1 MKITKILVALSF
13 LFAVSTANAGELAVT
28 GSIQATYQSE
38 TDRTTGNPLGMDRE
52 LKFSA
57 STELDNG
64 MTVSVMQDTGDDL
77 DFGNSLIT
85 FGNVGGLVD
94 INIGSDGSPM
104 DAIDDITPT
113 AFEEANGAGSGSY
126 NDIGDAASDT
136 GIGAKF
142 SLPVLGAVNYKYV
155 PKMDAVENTE
165 KAASGDTN
173 AAVGSMYEVSIK
185 TPLGDLPFV
194 GSYLDGATLTTGFAE
209 HDHNT
214 AANVDDAFDV
224 TAALTYA
231 TGPFSF
237 GVQKKVHNEGE
248 SGTSGVTDAVFYKD
262 TIIGVAYAINDDLS
276 ISYNTYESQRHNSD
290 AANLRQESTA
300 INLGY
305 AIGGMTIGFQ
315 DASTD
320 NKSWATGSD
329 DTRTISVKVAF

>member
-13 LFAVSTANAGELAVT
+13 LFAVSTANAGELSVT

-38 TDRTTGNPLGMDRE
+38 VDRTSGNPLGMDRE
-52 LKFSA
+52 LKFSG

-64 MTVSVMQDTGDDL
+64 MTVSVMQDTNDDL
-77 DFGNSLIT
+77 GFGNSLIT

-94 INIGSDGSPM
+94 ISIGSDGSPL

-136 GIGAKF
+136 GVTFKF
-142 SLPVLGAVNYKYV
+142 GVPVLGTVNYKYV
-155 PKMDAVENTE
+155 PKMDGNKNEE
-165 KAASGDTN
+165 KEASADTN
-173 AAVGSMYEVSIK
+173 AGVGSMYEVSIT
-185 TPLGDLPFV
+185 TPMGDLPFV
-194 GSYLDGATLTTGFAE
+194 GSYLDGVTLTTGFAE
-209 HDHNT
+209 HDHST
-214 AANVDDAFDV
+214 VANVDDAFDV

-248 SGTSGVTDAVFYKD
+248 GTAATTDAIFYKD

-300 INLGY
+300 ISLGY

-320 NKSWATGSD
+320 NKSWATGED